1 MVINAVPDKDEQ
13 ELFLHYQPEDISN
26 VAVPD
31 LFFMDLSSVPQVK
44 VRVEAVTVYYD
55 WPELAAGIKAK
66 QDKLKV
72 GISMQREDKKLPI
85 LLQYSLAYG
94 NYLNGQSAKGG
105 ASAFKLD
112 IMSQLDDVKSNDN
125 KTNLLIVILERIEKE
140 VGVLY
145 DVEFLAKIDYEF
157 LCKVSISNIG

>member
-66 QDKLKV
+66 
-72 GISMQREDKKLPI
+72 
-85 LLQYSLAYG
+85 
-94 NYLNGQSAKGG
+94 
-105 ASAFKLD
+105 
-112 IMSQLDDVKSNDN
+112 
-125 KTNLLIVILERIEKE
+125 
-140 VGVLY
+140 
-145 DVEFLAKIDYEF
+145 
-157 LCKVSISNIG
+157 